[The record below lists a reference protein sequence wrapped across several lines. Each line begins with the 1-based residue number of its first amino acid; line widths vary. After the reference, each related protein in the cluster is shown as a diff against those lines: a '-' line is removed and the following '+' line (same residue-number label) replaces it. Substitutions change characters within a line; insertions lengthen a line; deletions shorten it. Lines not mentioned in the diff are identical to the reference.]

1 MKKIKHKIVFLAIFI
16 FLQNIYG
23 QGITEENIN
32 LVQKQYP
39 ELLENFQQFIGDSVK
54 AQKYAKAFLLKAKQD
69 NNIIKKAN
77 GYYMLAS
84 ISEHDTALLYADSI
98 IAITKN
104 VSDFDY
110 PAKAYLLKARVYGS
124 KGYYQKSMNELMQAN
139 TYANK
144 NENSDQKYKTKYF
157 IAVLKHNLGEYQEGL
172 ELLQSTVN
180 YYENKFKEHKE
191 YEYDYIKSLYA
202 TGTIYNA
209 IKKYDSAYAINK
221 KAINLS
227 LKSKD
232 SLLYTRLLLTTAM
245 AHYYK
250 KQYQPSLDSITKLKK
265 LRDYKIQGPGTA
277 ERAELYLG
285 KIYFSQNDFDKS
297 ISHLKKVDS
306 IAFST
311 QYFFPKIREAYE
323 LLIKYYK
330 EQNNTDQQILYIDK
344 LLTVDSILDNNFK
357 YLSRQINEEYS
368 TPNLILEKQEIID
381 SLEKTNKTKIIV
393 LIILSIVSLVLLIVL
408 FLNEKKKRTYKKRF
422 LELLND
428 NKKPSEKTIIV
439 PTVTKKT
446 ESSKPTDI
454 GISDIIVNDILKN
467 LESFENNNEF
477 LEANLTVSS
486 LSKRFKTNSKY
497 LSKVI
502 NMHKD
507 KSFSNYVN
515 ELRIDYVVEELKS
528 NSKFRRYTIKAIAN
542 EIGFNT
548 TEAFSKSFYKTTGIY
563 PSFFLKQLE
572 KQQYNT
578 ENQENL

>member
-1 MKKIKHKIVFLAIFI
+1 MKKIKHKIIFLAILI
-16 FLQNIYG
+16 LLQNIHA
-23 QGITEENIN
+23 QEINENNITV
-32 LVQKQYP
+32 LAQKKYA
-39 ELLENFQQFIGDSVK
+39 ELLEKFNQQLNDSVN

-69 NNIIKKAN
+69 TDIIKKAN
-77 GYYMLAS
+77 GYYMLATVS
-84 ISEHDTALLYADSI
+84 KHDSALSYADSI
-98 IAITKN
+98 ISITKDIN
-104 VSDFDY
+104 DFEY
-110 PAKAYLLKARVYGS
+110 PAKAYLLKARVFGS
-124 KGYYQKSMNELMQAN
+124 KGDYQKSMDELVKAN
-139 TYANK
+139 VYANK
-144 NENSDQKYKTKYF
+144 NDNIDQKFKTKYF
-157 IAVLKHNLGEYQEGL
+157 IAILKNNLGEYQEGL
-172 ELLQSTVN
+172 ELLKSTVT
-180 YYENKFKEHKE
+180 YYEDKFEQDKD

-202 TGTIYNA
+202 TGVVYNA
-209 IKKYDSAYAINK
+209 IKKYDSAYTINR
-221 KAINLS
+221 KAIRLS

-232 SLLYTRLLLTTAM
+232 SILYTRLLLSTAM

-265 LRDYKIQGPGTA
+265 LRDYKTQGPGTI
-277 ERAELYLG
+277 ERVELYLG
-285 KIYFSQNDFDKS
+285 KIYFSQNDFNTS
-297 ISHLKKVDS
+297 IHHLKRVDS

-330 EQNNTDQQILYIDK
+330 EQKNTDQHIFYIDK

-381 SLEKTNKTKIIV
+381 SLEKNNRTKIIV
-393 LIILSIVSLVLLIVL
+393 LVILSLVSFALIIIL

-422 LELLND
+422 LELLDD
-428 NKKPSEKTIIV
+428 NKKPSIKTSIT
-439 PTVTKKT
+439 PTVEEKPENT
-446 ESSKPTDI
+446 KPTDI
-454 GISDIIVNDILKN
+454 GISEIIVNDILKN

-515 ELRIDYVVEELKS
+515 ELRIDYVVDELKS
-528 NSKFRRYTIKAIAN
+528 NSKFRKYTIKAIAN

-578 ENQENL
+578 ENQ

>member
-1 MKKIKHKIVFLAIFI
+1 M
-16 FLQNIYG
+16 FLQNIYA
-23 QGITEENIN
+23 QEINENNITT
-32 LVQKQYP
+32 LAQKKYT
-39 ELLENFQQFIGDSVK
+39 ELLEKFNLQLNDSVK
-54 AQKYAKAFLLKAKQD
+54 ARVYAQAFLLKAKQD
-69 NNIIKKAN
+69 TNIIKKAN
-77 GYYMLAS
+77 GYYMLATV
-84 ISEHDTALLYADSI
+84 SEHDNALLYADSI
-98 IAITKN
+98 ITITKN
-104 VSDFDY
+104 INDFDY
-110 PAKAYLLKARVYGS
+110 PAKAYLLKARVFGS
-124 KGYYQKSMNELMQAN
+124 KGYYQKSMDELVKAN
-139 TYANK
+139 LYANK
-144 NENSDQKYKTKYF
+144 NDNIDQKFKTKYF
-157 IAVLKHNLGEYQEGL
+157 IAILKNNLGEYQESL

-180 YYENKFKEHKE
+180 YYEDKFTQHREH
-191 YEYDYIKSLYA
+191 EYDYIKSLYA
-202 TGTIYNA
+202 TGTVYNA

-221 KAINLS
+221 KAIRLS

-232 SLLYTRLLLTTAM
+232 SILYTRLLLTTAM

-250 KQYQPSLDSITKLKK
+250 KQYQPGLDSINKLKK

-277 ERAELYLG
+277 ERVELYLG
-285 KIYFSQNDFDKS
+285 KIYFSQNNFDES
-297 ISHLKKVDS
+297 IYHLKNVDS

-330 EQNNTDQQILYIDK
+330 ERKNTDKQIFYIDK

-393 LIILSIVSLVLLIVL
+393 LVILSIVSLVLLIVL

-422 LELLND
+422 LELLDN
-428 NKKPSEKTIIV
+428 NKKPSIH
-439 PTVTKKT
+439 KT
-446 ESSKPTDI
+446 EAITIDKKPENAKPTDI
-454 GISDIIVNDILKN
+454 GISEIIVNDILKN
-467 LESFENNNEF
+467 LESFEKNNEF

-528 NSKFRRYTIKAIAN
+528 NSKFRKYTIKAIAN

-572 KQQYNT
+572 KQQFNT
-578 ENQENL
+578 ENQ